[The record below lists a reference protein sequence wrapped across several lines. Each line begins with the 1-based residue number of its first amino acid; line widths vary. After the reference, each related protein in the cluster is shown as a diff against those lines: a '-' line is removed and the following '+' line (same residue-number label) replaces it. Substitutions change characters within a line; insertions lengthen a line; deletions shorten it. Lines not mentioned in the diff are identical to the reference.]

1 MMNSKRLV
9 ERFLRY
15 VAISSQSS
23 FTETTLPSSSG
34 QMTLAKLLKDELQA
48 LGLDNIKLTDQAIL
62 TARLK
67 GNQPKAPVVGYI
79 THLDTFDG
87 GFSPDVK
94 PQIIKYTGGDVVL
107 NSAENIVLKV
117 DEHPEIV
124 AYKGQDIIFTD
135 GTSVLGADDKA
146 AVAVVMETIHTLID
160 NKGKISHGDLVFA
173 FVPDEEIGLK
183 GAKAMDLSDF
193 PADFAYTLDCCELGE
208 VVFENV
214 NSAAAHI
221 NIEGVTAHPMSAK
234 GVMVNPILVGV
245 DFVNMFDRNDTPEC
259 VEGRDGSFWQKNFEG
274 GFRTCSI
281 EMSIADFDASG
292 FASRKEYVLSCVD
305 KLKKMHP
312 KAKIDVE
319 IKDRYLNMGE
329 GIGDDRLCIDLIYQC
344 MEKCAIKPKTTYMR
358 GGTDGSDLSHRG
370 IPTPNYFT
378 GAHNFHS
385 VFEFL
390 PIPSFEKALEL
401 TLSIIQTAGTL
412 SK

>member
-1 MMNSKRLV
+1 MINSKRLV

-15 VAISSQSS
+15 VAIPSQSS
-23 FTETTLPSSSG
+23 FTETTLPSSPG
-34 QMTLAKLLKDELQA
+34 QMELAKLLQSELKT
-48 LGLDNIKLTDQAIL
+48 LGLSDIKLTDKAIL

-67 GNQPKAPVVGYI
+67 GNKPNAPVVGYI

-87 GFSPDVK
+87 GFSPVIK
-94 PQIIKYTGGDVVL
+94 PQIIRYEGGDVVL
-107 NSAENIVLKV
+107 NSSKNIVLRTA
-117 DEHPEIV
+117 EHPEV
-124 AYKGQDIIFTD
+124 LAYKGQEIIFTD

-146 AVAVVMETIHTLID
+146 AVAVVMETIQTLIE
-160 NKGKISHGDLVFA
+160 NKDVVAHGDLVFA

-183 GAKAMDLSDF
+183 GAQAMDLADF

-214 NSAAAHI
+214 NSAAVHLK
-221 NIEGVTAHPMSAK
+221 IEGVTAHPMSAK

-245 DFVNMFDRNDTPEC
+245 DFVNMFDRKDTPEC
-259 VEGRDGSFWQKNFEG
+259 VDGRDGAFWQKKFEA
-274 GFRTCSI
+274 GFRTCTI
-281 EMSIADFDASG
+281 EMSIADFDATG
-292 FASRKEYVLSCVD
+292 FASRKEQVRGYVD
-305 KLKKMHP
+305 KLKQMHP
-312 KAKIDVE
+312 KAKIEME
-319 IKDRYLNMGE
+319 IRNRFLNMGE
-329 GIGDDRLCIDLIYQC
+329 GIGDDRLCVDLIYEC
-344 MEKCAIKPKTTYMR
+344 MEKCKIIPKTTHMR

-401 TLSIIQTAGTL
+401 TLTIIQTAGNL